1 MVHEQE
7 QPHLMFPSRAGLKPS
22 KVSRLVSRLNQDA
35 GEEEAEVTIIMNI
48 FMIALSLFLSSM
60 LILMSSWF
68 SGSSK
73 HFEKELR
80 PQRLA
85 GGGYMTGLASL
96 SRTLLHSRLK
106 SLNSSIAL

>member
-1 MVHEQE
+1 
-7 QPHLMFPSRAGLKPS
+7 MFPSRAGLKPS

-35 GEEEAEVTIIMNI
+35 GEEEGEVAVIRNII
-48 FMIALSLFLSSM
+48 MIALSLSLSSM

-68 SGSSK
+68 SGASK

-96 SRTLLHSRLK
+96 SFTLLHSRLK

>member
-1 MVHEQE
+1 M
-7 QPHLMFPSRAGLKPS
+7 KPS

-35 GEEEAEVTIIMNI
+35 GEEEGEVAVNINIII
-48 FMIALSLFLSSM
+48 IALLLFLSSM
-60 LILMSSWF
+60 VILMSSWF
-68 SGSSK
+68 SGASK
-73 HFEKELR
+73 YFEKELW

>member
-1 MVHEQE
+1 
-7 QPHLMFPSRAGLKPS
+7 MFPSRAGLKPS

-35 GEEEAEVTIIMNI
+35 GEEEGEVAVIRNII
-48 FMIALSLFLSSM
+48 MIALSLSLSSM
-60 LILMSSWF
+60 LILMSS
-68 SGSSK
+68 GASK
-73 HFEKELR
+73 HFEKELW

-96 SRTLLHSRLK
+96 SFTLLHSRLK